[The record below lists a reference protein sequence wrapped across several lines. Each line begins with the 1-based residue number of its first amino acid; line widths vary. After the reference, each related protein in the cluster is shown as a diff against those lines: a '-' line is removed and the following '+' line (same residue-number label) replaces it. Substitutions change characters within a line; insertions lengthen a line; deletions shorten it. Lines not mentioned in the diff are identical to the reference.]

1 MPSHADRNN
10 VLAGAFL
17 LSALALFI
25 ATSFIIRQI
34 QLEPRSTYV
43 VRFSLATGAQG
54 LAKGSVV
61 RLGGQAVG
69 EVDEVRFAPSEQ
81 SPEFVDVEVE
91 IDEDIV
97 LFENAGVYLQRQLLG
112 SGSDLNIASVGDP
125 DTLDAGALQDGDP
138 RLGEGETVMG
148 RAAPPSFLA
157 DAGWGENESQALP
170 RIVRNVEETTAD
182 ARDFMAETRAWWGQ
196 TQPTIDRSLENFESL
211 SAEARALGE
220 DLPGHREEIDR
231 IVANTNAFTER
242 FGGFMD
248 RADGV
253 ADNANAGVDQLRG
266 VFADLD
272 AVVDRNAPEIAAT
285 VDASRDT
292 AERLRDVTVP
302 ELEQGADEFE
312 EAFARLEEVIAASA
326 PLVRGTLANARIAA
340 DQLKLATIEVRQ
352 QPWRVFLQPTEK
364 ELNRQLLYDAART
377 YATSVGD
384 LRAASE
390 SLEGLLA
397 GEGAARVR
405 TESINQITDEIREA
419 FTRYQEAEQ
428 LLLDRLIQE
437 QK

>member
-1 MPSHADRNN
+1 M
-10 VLAGAFL
+10 
-17 LSALALFI
+17 
-25 ATSFIIRQI
+25 
-34 QLEPRSTYV
+34 
-43 VRFSLATGAQG
+43 
-54 LAKGSVV
+54 
-61 RLGGQAVG
+61 
-69 EVDEVRFAPSEQ
+69 
-81 SPEFVDVEVE
+81 
-91 IDEDIV
+91 
-97 LFENAGVYLQRQLLG
+97 
-112 SGSDLNIASVGDP
+112 
-125 DTLDAGALQDGDP
+125 
-138 RLGEGETVMG
+138 
-148 RAAPPSFLA
+148 
-157 DAGWGENESQALP
+157 
-170 RIVRNVEETTAD
+170 
-182 ARDFMAETRAWWGQ
+182 
-196 TQPTIDRSLENFESL
+196 
-211 SAEARALGE
+211 
-220 DLPGHREEIDR
+220 
-231 IVANTNAFTER
+231 
-242 FGGFMD
+242 
-248 RADGV
+248 

-340 DQLKLATIEVRQ
+340 DQLKLATFEGRQ